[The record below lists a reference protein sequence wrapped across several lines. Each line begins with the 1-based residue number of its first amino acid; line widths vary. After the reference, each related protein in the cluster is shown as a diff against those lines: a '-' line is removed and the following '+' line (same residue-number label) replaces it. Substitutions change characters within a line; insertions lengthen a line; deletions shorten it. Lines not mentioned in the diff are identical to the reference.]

1 MIAEWQGQGIVILT
15 VHGISLAVVPAR
27 IAADEEL
34 KVVVA
39 VLDGAD
45 LIILIDEVT
54 GWVFSG

>member
-1 MIAEWQGQGIVILT
+1 MILT